1 MRDRLQFPTAFFS
14 TLFQALLGSME
25 HWVGVFPRDF
35 AQREFLDR
43 FNQICKFV
51 GEINMVRYKA
61 LLVQSA
67 GFNSIMLSA
76 HDYPSQPFVAQ

>member
-1 MRDRLQFPTAFFS
+1 
-14 TLFQALLGSME
+14 ME

-61 LLVQSA
+61 LLVQRA
-67 GFNSIMLSA
+67 GSIRSCLARMIIQVSPL
-76 HDYPSQPFVAQ
+76 